1 MSRSYRSP
9 YATDGYGTKRKRTAK
24 TDANRSVRNKD
35 AADGMM
41 YKKLTCS
48 WDICD
53 YKFYLEN
60 YKQEYK
66 NGMVGPKQPLTPKE
80 KAKRIRK

>member
-9 YATDGYGTKRKRTAK
+9 YATDGYGTKRRRSAKR
-24 TDANRSVRNKD
+24 DANRTVRHND
-35 AADGMM
+35 TADGMS
-41 YKKLTCS
+41 YKKVYNS

-53 YKFYLEN
+53 YKFYLNN
-60 YKQEYK
+60 YKQDYHR
-66 NGMVGPKQPLTPKE
+66 GQLGPKQELTPKE